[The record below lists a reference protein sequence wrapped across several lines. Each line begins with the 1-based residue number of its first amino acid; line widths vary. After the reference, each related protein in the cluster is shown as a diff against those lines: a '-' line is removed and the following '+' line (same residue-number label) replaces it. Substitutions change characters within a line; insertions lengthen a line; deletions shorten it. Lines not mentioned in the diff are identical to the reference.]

1 MPEDEADELSQA
13 EIESLLSQASE
24 LTTQQPADGGREDAA
39 ASSSESS
46 IFAGGLSPADLASL
60 DDDSIPQERIM
71 TADEASEVLGDV
83 PVEISIELGRVKLT
97 IGELMDLR
105 RGAVVDLDRLA
116 GEPVD
121 VLANGT
127 VVARGEVVLVNDYY
141 SVRITD
147 IVDEDQ

>member
-1 MPEDEADELSQA
+1 
-13 EIESLLSQASE
+13 
-24 LTTQQPADGGREDAA
+24 
-39 ASSSESS
+39 
-46 IFAGGLSPADLASL
+46 
-60 DDDSIPQERIM
+60 M